1 MTRHES
7 VRARGPSKAII
18 SFRTSVLAALWLLA
32 AAPIAS
38 SQTSLRTDTNIDA
51 GWLYLERPLP
61 HVADLDTVPAGAWR
75 RIDLPHTWNALDP
88 TDPVPGYRR
97 DASWYRRTLDLRHA
111 PRDARLL
118 LHFEDANTVADVYVN
133 GRRAGGH
140 VGGYVGFDV
149 DITPYARRNGRDRI
163 DVRVDNTDDPEL
175 IPSDKSDFIIYGGLT
190 RDVWLCVRPPV
201 SIAHVAVTT
210 PVVSRDSAATTVVTE
225 IANPTHVHGPAMLT
239 VALIDPRGRVVVRD
253 SARVPLDANVP
264 DTLRLPV
271 IRAPDLWSPSS
282 PSLYHVELSL
292 RRAGAELDRARETI
306 GYRFYSFAPN
316 GPFYLNGERLLIRGT
331 HIHEEAAGYG
341 AAMAN
346 AMYRHDME
354 LIKSMGANFVR
365 LAHYPHDPEYYRAAD
380 SLGLMLW
387 DELPWDRA
395 GLGDAKW
402 QATTRRLLAEQIRQ
416 NENHPSI
423 IMWSLGNEVA
433 DVIDPANDGD
443 PKAIARFMRQL
454 DTLAHT
460 LDPYRPTAT
469 RKFDAG
475 ASVVDVYS
483 PSIWVGWYSAV
494 YEDYEKALAA
504 AHAKFPRFFH
514 AEYGA
519 DALYGRHTE
528 HPITGK
534 GLQVDTGFAE
544 QVGKK
549 VANVA
554 RQGDWSESY
563 QTDLMEWHLQ
573 VAERTPWLTGNAQWA
588 FRDFA
593 TPLRPNNPIPYVN
606 QKGLFTRDGKPK
618 DAYYLYKA
626 YWTDSPKFAY
636 IVSHSWTDRSGAP
649 GVAREVRVFSN
660 CARVALSVNAAEQAE
675 RTRDRTSFPAQGL
688 RWSVQFAD
696 GENHVVAR
704 CAGANETGV
713 GDTLTVHYTHVQ
725 AGKADHIAMSSHLLP
740 NGHVLVEAT
749 IVDAKGQRVL
759 SASDRVYFGRNG
771 DGRLLADLGTP
782 TGSSIIEAANGRAA
796 IEVEIPRGGHAT
808 ILARTQDI
816 NGTRLRVDA
825 DGHSMSIP

>member
-1 MTRHES
+1 MSSADPEPKRRS
-7 VRARGPSKAII
+7 SALYILFCI
-18 SFRTSVLAALWLLA
+18 NVLAAAILLA
-32 AAPIAS
+32 AAVAARAQAPVRI
-38 SQTSLRTDTNIDA
+38 DTNIDA
-51 GWLYLERPLP
+51 GWLYLERPLSR
-61 HVADLDTVPAGAWR
+61 VADLDTVPAAAWQHV
-75 RIDLPHTWNALDP
+75 DLPHTWNRFD
-88 TDPVPGYRR
+88 TVDPVPGYRR
-97 DASWYRRTLDLRHA
+97 SASWYRRTLDLRRIAA
-111 PRDARLL
+111 PAGARYL
-118 LHFEDANTVADVYVN
+118 LHFDDANTVADIYVN

-149 DITPYARRNGRDRI
+149 DITPYVRRDGHDRV
-163 DVRVDNTDDPEL
+163 DVRVDNSDDPEL
-175 IPSDKSDFIIYGGLT
+175 IPSDKSDFVIYGGLT

-201 SIAHVAVTT
+201 SIAHIAIAT
-210 PVVSRDSAATTVVTE
+210 PAVSRDSATTTVVTE
-225 IANPTHVHGPAMLT
+225 LANPAHERGSAMLD
-239 VALIDPRGRVVVRD
+239 VAVVDPHGRVVARD
-253 SARVPLDANVP
+253 SARVVLAAGGS
-264 DTLRLPV
+264 DTLRLRA
-271 IRAPDLWSPSS
+271 IRNPALWSPTS
-282 PSLYHVELSL
+282 PVLYHVEVSL
-292 RRAGAELDRARETI
+292 RRAGREVDRTREPV
-306 GYRFYSFAPN
+306 GYRFFSFEPN

-341 AAMAN
+341 AAMPN

-365 LAHYPHDPEYYRAAD
+365 LAHYPHDPEFYRAAD

-402 QATTRRLLAEQIRQ
+402 RTATRRLLVEQIRQ

-433 DVIDPANDGD
+433 DVIDPANDGN
-443 PKAIARFMRQL
+443 PKAIAAFMSQL
-454 DTLAHT
+454 DTIAHT

-494 YEDYEKALAA
+494 YEDYDKALAS
-504 AHAKFPRFFH
+504 AHAKFPRLFH

-528 HPITGK
+528 RPITGK
-534 GLQVDTGFAE
+534 GLQIDTGFAE

-549 VANVA
+549 VANIA

-593 TPLRPNNPIPYVN
+593 TPLRPDNPIPYVN

-626 YWTDSPKFAY
+626 YWTESPKFAY
-636 IVSHSWTDRSGAP
+636 IVSHTWTERSGAP

-660 CARVALSVNAAEQAE
+660 CSRVRLSVNGADQGE

-688 RWSVQFAD
+688 RWSVQFAE
-696 GENHVVAR
+696 GENRLEAR
-704 CAGANETGV
+704 CAGEPEGR
-713 GDTLTVHYTHVQ
+713 DTLTVHYTHAQ
-725 AGKADHIAMSSHLLP
+725 AGKADHIAMRSRLLP

-749 IVDAKGQRVL
+749 IVDAKGERVL
-759 SASDRVYFGRNG
+759 SSSDRVYFGHNG
-771 DGRLLADLGTP
+771 DGQLLADRGTP

-808 ILARTQDI
+808 VLARTQDI
-816 NGTRLRVDA
+816 NGSRLTVDSG
-825 DGHSMSIP
+825 GHSVSIP

>member
-1 MTRHES
+1 MFC
-7 VRARGPSKAII
+7 VN
-18 SFRTSVLAALWLLA
+18 VLAAAILLA
-32 AAPIAS
+32 AATAAPG
-38 SQTSLRTDTNIDA
+38 QTVVRTDTNIDA
-51 GWLYLERPLP
+51 GWLYLERPLATA
-61 HVADLDTVPAGAWR
+61 ADLDTVAPSAWQH
-75 RIDLPHTWNALDP
+75 ISLPHTWNRFDP
-88 TDPVPGYRR
+88 VDPVPGYRR

-111 PRDARLL
+111 PANARYL
-118 LHFEDANTVADVYVN
+118 LHFEDANTVADIYVN

-149 DITPYARRNGRDRI
+149 DITPFVRRDGRDRI
-163 DVRVDNTDDPEL
+163 DVRVDNTDDPDL

-190 RDVWLCVRPPV
+190 RDVWLSIRPNV
-201 SIAHVAVTT
+201 SIAHVGITT
-210 PVVSRDSAATTVVTE
+210 PAVSRDSATTTVVTDL
-225 IANPTHVHGPAMLT
+225 ANPRHEHGTGTL
-239 VALIDPRGRVVVRD
+239 VVSLVDPHGRVVARD
-253 SARVPLDANVP
+253 SGHVALDAGAP
-264 DTLRLPV
+264 DTLRLPT
-271 IRAPDLWSPSS
+271 IRNPSLWSPAS
-282 PSLYHVELSL
+282 PSLYHVDVSL
-292 RRAGAELDRARETI
+292 RRNGAELDRTRETI
-306 GYRFYSFAPN
+306 GYRFFTFASN

-341 AAMAN
+341 AAMPN

-365 LAHYPHDPEYYRAAD
+365 LAHYPHDPEFYRAAD

-395 GLGDAKW
+395 GLGGARW
-402 QATTRRLLAEQIRQ
+402 QATTRRLLVEQIRQ

-423 IMWSLGNEVA
+423 IMWSLGNEVG
-433 DVIDPANDGD
+433 DVIDPANSGD
-443 PKAIARFMRQL
+443 KQAIAAFMSQL
-454 DTLAHT
+454 DTIAHT

-469 RKFDAG
+469 RKFDPG
-475 ASVVDVYS
+475 AAVVDVYS

-494 YEDYEKALAA
+494 YEDYEKALASV
-504 AHAKFPRFFH
+504 HAKFPRMFH

-534 GLQVDTGFAE
+534 GLQIDTGFAE

-549 VANVA
+549 VANIA

-593 TPLRPNNPIPYVN
+593 TPLRPDNPIPYVN
-606 QKGLFTRDGKPK
+606 QKGLFTRDGTPK

-626 YWTDSPKFAY
+626 YWTDSPKFVY
-636 IVSHSWTDRSGAP
+636 IVSHTWTERAGPP

-660 CARVALSVNAAEQAE
+660 CAKVDLSLNGTSQGE

-688 RWSVQFAD
+688 RWDVLFAD
-696 GENHVVAR
+696 GANHLEAR
-704 CAGANETGV
+704 CAGEDAPMR
-713 GDTLTVHYTHVQ
+713 DTLTVHYTHAQ
-725 AGKADHIAMSSHLLP
+725 AGKADHIAMRSRLLSS
-740 NGHVLVEAT
+740 GHVLVEAT

-759 SASDRVYFGRNG
+759 SASDRVYFGLNG

-796 IEVEIPRGGHAT
+796 IEVEVPRGGHAT
-808 ILARTQDI
+808 IIARTQDI
-816 NGTRLRVDA
+816 NGSRLTVDA
-825 DGHSMSIP
+825 GGHSVSIP